1 MQSQKENQRTS
12 VKNSH
17 VISQAKPHFSKNK
30 QKENLGK
37 QQFCVNLIYLPKKCT
52 QMGKFQ
58 PRNSKKLSWVYF
70 KMKLFAQKYFFL
82 IFFVYFY
89 HFQII
94 IHLKYVLG
102 VIQ

>member
-1 MQSQKENQRTS
+1 MNLHNLRSIFITKNVPNYMQSQKENQRTS

-58 PRNSKKLSWVYF
+58 LRNSKKLS
-70 KMKLFAQKYFFL
+70 
-82 IFFVYFY
+82 
-89 HFQII
+89 
-94 IHLKYVLG
+94 
-102 VIQ
+102 

>member
-37 QQFCVNLIYLPKKCT
+37 QQFCVNLIYLPK
-52 QMGKFQ
+52 
-58 PRNSKKLSWVYF
+58 N
-70 KMKLFAQKYFFL
+70 A
-82 IFFVYFY
+82 
-89 HFQII
+89 
-94 IHLKYVLG
+94 LKWENFN
-102 VIQ
+102 